1 MITPAGSTVAGSR
14 EIHANDWTCLAEPS
28 CNGNRRRFHPLRTS
42 QLTRCPD
49 APPAMCPPAKCCCLE
64 LEKGLKVFGVVQ
76 IALLAFF
83 TGMSAVAPLPHLP
96 ALCSTATEMCVVRA
110 QCDKRRCPDVVA
122 VTIWPIQVECACS
135 PVTDPAS
142 TEYTAAEVT
151 DCSWF
156 L

>member
-1 MITPAGSTVAGSR
+1 
-14 EIHANDWTCLAEPS
+14 
-28 CNGNRRRFHPLRTS
+28 
-42 QLTRCPD
+42 
-49 APPAMCPPAKCCCLE
+49 MCPPAKCCCLE

-96 ALCSTATEMCVVRA
+96 ALCSNATEMCVVRA